1 MGVTAL
7 HEERWL
13 ELHKRFFKYKSAQ
26 HYCKLNDGECSIKL
40 KSKFELWFHSWK
52 TNDVQSNIQRMILKK
67 NPKFIKIQDKKVRT
81 HVFSGLQLNN
91 ALGNHL
97 FSSIVLK
104 KKKIGTWCCRC
115 VIDRFL
121 PRNPEGLVLDKE
133 RLTHESVLGA
143 DSYWDR
149 RFDISILY
157 LVIQLDW

>member
-1 MGVTAL
+1 MSVTAL
-7 HEERWL
+7 HKERWL

-40 KSKFELWFHSWK
+40 KSNFELWFHSWK
-52 TNDVQSNIQRMILKK
+52 TNDVQSNIQRMIFKK
-67 NPKFIKIQDKKVRT
+67 NQNSSKFRISKLERMF
-81 HVFSGLQLNN
+81 FSGLQLNN

-97 FSSIVLK
+97 FSSIVL